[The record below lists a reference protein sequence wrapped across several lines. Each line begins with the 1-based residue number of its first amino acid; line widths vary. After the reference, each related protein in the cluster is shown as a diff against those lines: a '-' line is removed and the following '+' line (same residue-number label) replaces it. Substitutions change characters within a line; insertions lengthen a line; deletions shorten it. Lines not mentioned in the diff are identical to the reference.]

1 MIYITGDTHQNIDI
15 SKLNTKNF
23 PEQKELTKSDYVIIC
38 GDFGMVWNN
47 SKEEMY
53 WRKWLEKKNFTTLFI
68 DGNHENYELLN
79 EFPVIEKF
87 GGKVQEIGKD
97 IFHLMRGEI
106 YTIDGKTFFCMGG
119 GESDD
124 IDMRQEGKSWWKD
137 EMPNA
142 EEMKNGAENL
152 KSADFQVDYVITH
165 EAPAMAKDFIRL
177 HTNSAMKQTPINT
190 YLQELM
196 KNVEY
201 NHWFFGSLHI
211 DLQIS
216 KKMTAVFNEII
227 KIR

>member
-79 EFPVIEKF
+79 EFPIIEKF
-87 GGKVQEIGKD
+87 GGKVQEIGKN

-119 GESDD
+119 AESTDK
-124 IDMRQEGKSWWKD
+124 IYRIEHISWWKE
-137 EMPNA
+137 EMPNVK
-142 EEMKNGAENL
+142 ELDYGIHNL
-152 KSADFQVDYVITH
+152 SKYNNEVDYIITHSVPSSLLHTFNADFTSNNLTDYFDHIKDNVKFKYWFSGHYHLDKDISENIT
-165 EAPAMAKDFIRL
+165 L
-177 HTNSAMKQTPINT
+177 
-190 YLQELM
+190 
-196 KNVEY
+196 VY
-201 NHWFFGSLHI
+201 N
-211 DLQIS
+211 
-216 KKMTAVFNEII
+216 KKI
-227 KIR
+227 KI

>member
-119 GESDD
+119 AESTDKVYR
-124 IDMRQEGKSWWKD
+124 IEHISWWK
-137 EMPNA
+137 
-142 EEMKNGAENL
+142 EEIDR
-152 KSADFQVDYVITH
+152 KSVV
-165 EAPAMAKDFIRL
+165 
-177 HTNSAMKQTPINT
+177 
-190 YLQELM
+190 
-196 KNVEY
+196 
-201 NHWFFGSLHI
+201 
-211 DLQIS
+211 
-216 KKMTAVFNEII
+216 
-227 KIR
+227 

>member
-1 MIYITGDTHQNIDI
+1 MIYITGDTHQSIDI
-15 SKLNTKNF
+15 SKLNTKKF

-79 EFPVIEKF
+79 EFPIIEKF
-87 GGKVQEIGKD
+87 GGKVQEIGKN

-119 GESDD
+119 AESTDK
-124 IDMRQEGKSWWKD
+124 IYRIEHISWWKE

-142 EEMKNGAENL
+142 KELDYGIHNL
-152 KSADFQVDYVITH
+152 SKYNNEVDYIITHSVPSSLLHMFNADFTSNNLTDYFDYIKDNVKFKYWFSGHYHLDKDISENIT
-165 EAPAMAKDFIRL
+165 L
-177 HTNSAMKQTPINT
+177 
-190 YLQELM
+190 
-196 KNVEY
+196 VY
-201 NHWFFGSLHI
+201 N
-211 DLQIS
+211 
-216 KKMTAVFNEII
+216 KKI
-227 KIR
+227 KI